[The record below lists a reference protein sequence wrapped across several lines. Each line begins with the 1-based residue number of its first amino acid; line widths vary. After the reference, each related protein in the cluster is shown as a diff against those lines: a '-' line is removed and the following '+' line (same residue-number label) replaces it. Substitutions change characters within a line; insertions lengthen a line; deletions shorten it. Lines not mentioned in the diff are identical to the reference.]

1 MPVLGLTIKII
12 SMQDKFYQKHANIF
26 GNEKYKD
33 FACIETMLQE
43 TEQTFNKK
51 LLALDPN
58 N

>member
-33 FACIETMLQE
+33 FACIETML
-43 TEQTFNKK
+43 
-51 LLALDPN
+51 
-58 N
+58 